1 MAMKI
6 SMTITYS
13 DDPLKAVEH
22 AQAMEKAGVDQA
34 WVAEAY
40 SFDAVS
46 TLGFL
51 AASTSTMELV
61 SGILPVY
68 SRTPTLIAMT
78 AATLDSLSGGRFA
91 LGLGASGP
99 QVIEGWH
106 GVPYNRP
113 LGRTREVIEVCRKVW
128 ARERLEHEGR
138 NYQMPYM
145 GEGSTGLGK
154 PLKLINTPLRED
166 IPIYIASIGEKNVEL
181 TAEVATGWIPVFFYP
196 EKAHDAWGGSLD
208 AGKAKRDAS
217 LGTLE
222 IIAGGMA
229 AITKTEEEAVQMRN
243 FARPNAALYIGGM
256 GAKSK
261 NFYNTLFQRY
271 GYEAEAELIQDLY
284 LSGKKEEAAAAI
296 PDEFLA
302 ATNLVGTEGFI
313 KDRLAAFA
321 DAGVTSL
328 TLHPAGEDPLSVV
341 STIKEWA
348 N

>member
-1 MAMKI
+1 MKI

-13 DDPLKAVEH
+13 DDPLKAVAH

-51 AASTSTMELV
+51 AASTETMELV
-61 SGILPVY
+61 SGILPIY
-68 SRTPTLIAMT
+68 TRTPTLIAMT

-106 GVPYNRP
+106 GVPYDRP
-113 LGRTREVIEVCRKVW
+113 LGRTREVIEICRKVW
-128 ARERLEHEGR
+128 KRERLEHDGR
-138 NYQMPYM
+138 NYQMPL
-145 GEGSTGLGK
+145 GADKGTGLGK
-154 PLKLINTPLRED
+154 PLKLINTPLREN
-166 IPIYIASIGEKNVEL
+166 IPVYIASIGEKNVEL
-181 TAEVATGWIPVFFYP
+181 TAEVANGWIPVFFHP

-208 AGKAKRDAS
+208 AGLAKRDPA
-217 LGTLE
+217 LGQLE

-229 AITKTEEEAVQMRN
+229 AITKTDEEAAEMRN
-243 FARPNAALYIGGM
+243 FARPTTALYIGGM

-284 LSGKKEEAAAAI
+284 LAGKKDEAAAAI

-302 ATNLVGTEGFI
+302 ATNLVGTEGFL
-313 KDRLAAFA
+313 KERLAAFA
-321 DAGVTSL
+321 EAGVTSL
-328 TLHPAGEDPLSVV
+328 TLNPVGADPLAVV
-341 STIKEWA
+341 SQIKEWA

>member
-1 MAMKI
+1 MKI

-13 DDPLKAVEH
+13 DDPRVAVAH
-22 AQAMEKAGVDQA
+22 AQAMERAGVDQA

-40 SFDAVS
+40 GFDAVS

-51 AASTSTMELV
+51 AASTKTLELV
-61 SGILPVY
+61 SGILPIY

-106 GVPYNRP
+106 GVAYNRP
-113 LGRTREVIEVCRKVW
+113 LGRTREVIEICRQVW
-128 ARERLEHEGR
+128 KRERLEHDGR

-154 PLKLINTPLRED
+154 SLKLINTPLRED
-166 IPIYIASIGEKNVEL
+166 IPIYIAAIGEKNVEM
-181 TAEVATGWIPVFFYP
+181 TAEIANGWIPVFFHP
-196 EKAHDAWGGSLD
+196 EKANQAWGNSLSS
-208 AGKAKRDAS
+208 GKAKRDPALGS
-217 LGTLE
+217 LE
-222 IIAGGMA
+222 VIAGGMA
-229 AITKTEEEAVQMRN
+229 AITKTEQEAVEMRN
-243 FARPNAALYIGGM
+243 FARPSAALYIGGM

-271 GYEAEAELIQDLY
+271 GYEAEAGEIQDLY
-284 LSGKKEEAAAAI
+284 LDGKKDEAAAAI
-296 PDEFLA
+296 PDSFLA

-313 KDRLAAFA
+313 KDRLVAFKE
-321 DAGVTSL
+321 AGVTSL
-328 TLHPAGEDPLSVV
+328 TVHPAGEDPLAIV
-341 STIKEWA
+341 SQIKEWA
-348 N
+348 S

>member
-1 MAMKI
+1 MKI

-13 DDPLKAVEH
+13 DDPLKAIAH
-22 AQAMEKAGVDQA
+22 AQAMERSGVDQA

-51 AASTSTMELV
+51 AASTETMELV
-61 SGILPVY
+61 SGILPIY

-106 GVPYNRP
+106 GVPYDRP
-113 LGRTREVIEVCRKVW
+113 LGRTREIIEICRKVW
-128 ARERLEHEGR
+128 KRERLEHEGR
-138 NYQMPYM
+138 NYQMPLPADK
-145 GEGSTGLGK
+145 GTGLGK

-181 TAEVATGWIPVFFYP
+181 TAEIATGWIPVFFHP
-196 EKAHDAWGGSLD
+196 EKAHYAWGAALD
-208 AGKAKRDAS
+208 AGHTKRDPA
-217 LGTLE
+217 LGELQ

-229 AITKTEEEAVQMRN
+229 AITKTEEEAAAMRD

-271 GYEAEAELIQDLY
+271 GYEEEAEMVQDLY

-313 KDRLAAFA
+313 KDRLEAFA
-321 DAGVTSL
+321 EAGVTSL
-328 TLHPAGEDPLSVV
+328 TLHPVGEDPLAVV
-341 STIKEWA
+341 SQIKEWA
-348 N
+348 S

>member
-1 MAMKI
+1 MKI

-13 DDPLKAVEH
+13 DDPLKAVAH
-22 AQAMEKAGVDQA
+22 ARAMEQAGVDQA

-51 AASTSTMELV
+51 AASTETMELV
-61 SGILPVY
+61 SGILPIY

-106 GVPYNRP
+106 GVPYDRP
-113 LGRTREVIEVCRKVW
+113 LGRTREVIEICRKVW
-128 ARERLEHEGR
+128 KRERLEHQGR
-138 NYQMPYM
+138 NYQMPLPADQ
-145 GEGSTGLGK
+145 GTGLGK

-181 TAEVATGWIPVFFYP
+181 TAEIATGWIPVFFHP
-196 EKAHDAWGGSLD
+196 EKAKDAWGASLD
-208 AGKAKRDAS
+208 AGMAKRDPE
-217 LGTLE
+217 LGALE

-229 AITKTEEEAVQMRN
+229 AITETEEQAVEMRN

-261 NFYNTLFQRY
+261 NFYNTLFRRY
-271 GYEAEAELIQDLY
+271 GYEEEAEQVQDLY
-284 LSGKKEEAAAAI
+284 LSGKKDEAAAAI
-296 PDEFLA
+296 PDDFLA

-313 KDRLAAFA
+313 KERLAAFA

-328 TLHPAGEDPLSVV
+328 TLHPAGADPLAVV
-341 STIKEWA
+341 SQIKEWA
-348 N
+348 S

>member
-1 MAMKI
+1 MKI

-13 DDPLKAVEH
+13 DDPLKAVAH

-51 AASTSTMELV
+51 AASTEKLELV
-61 SGILPVY
+61 SGILPIY

-78 AATLDSLSGGRFA
+78 AATIDSLSGGRFS

-106 GVPYNRP
+106 GVAYNRP

-128 ARERLEHEGR
+128 KRERLEHDGR
-138 NYQMPYM
+138 NYQMPFM

-181 TAEVATGWIPVFFYP
+181 TAEIANGWIPVFFHP
-196 EKAHDAWGGSLD
+196 EKAHYAWGASLQ
-208 AGKAKRDAS
+208 AGKAKRDAA
-217 LGTLE
+217 LGELQ

-229 AITKTEEEAVQMRN
+229 AITKTEEEAAEMRH
-243 FARPNAALYIGGM
+243 FARPSAALYIGGM

-271 GYEAEAELIQDLY
+271 GYEEEAELIQDLY
-284 LSGKKEEAAAAI
+284 LSGKKDEAAAAI

-302 ATNLVGTEGFI
+302 ATNLVGTEGFV
-313 KDRLAAFA
+313 KDRLAAFKE
-321 DAGVTSL
+321 AGVTSL
-328 TLHPAGEDPLSVV
+328 TLHPAGEDPLAIV
-341 STIKEWA
+341 SQIKEWA

>member
-1 MAMKI
+1 MKI

-13 DDPLKAVEH
+13 DDPLKAVAH

-51 AASTSTMELV
+51 AASTNTMELV

-113 LGRTREVIEVCRKVW
+113 LGRTREVIEICRKVW
-128 ARERLEHEGR
+128 TRERLEHDGR
-138 NYQMPYM
+138 NYQMPYT
-145 GEGSTGLGK
+145 GEGATGLGK
-154 PLKLINTPLRED
+154 PLKLINTPLRQD

-181 TAEVATGWIPVFFYP
+181 TAEIASGWIPVFFYP
-196 EKAHDAWGGSLD
+196 EKAHDAWGASLD
-208 AGKAKRDAS
+208 AGKAKRDAA
-217 LGTLE
+217 LGELE

-271 GYEAEAELIQDLY
+271 GYEKEAEIVQDLY
-284 LSGKKEEAAAAI
+284 LSGKKQEAAAAI

-321 DAGVTSL
+321 EAGVTSL
-328 TLHPAGEDPLSVV
+328 TLHPAGEDPLAIV
-341 STIKEWA
+341 SQIKEWA

>member
-1 MAMKI
+1 MKI

-13 DDPLKAVEH
+13 DNPLDAVAH

-51 AASTSTMELV
+51 AASTETMELV
-61 SGILPVY
+61 SGILPIY

-78 AATLDSLSGGRFA
+78 AATLDSLSGGRFS

-106 GVPYNRP
+106 GVPYDRP
-113 LGRTREVIEVCRKVW
+113 LGRTREVIEICRKVW
-128 ARERLEHEGR
+128 KRERLVHDGR
-138 NYQMPYM
+138 NYQMPL
-145 GEGSTGLGK
+145 GADQGTGLGK
-154 PLKLINTPLRED
+154 ALKLINTPIRED
-166 IPIYIASIGEKNVEL
+166 IPIYIASIGDKNVQL
-181 TAEVATGWIPVFFYP
+181 TAEVANGWIPIFFDP
-196 EKAHDAWGGSLD
+196 TRASQVWGDSLTAGS
-208 AGKAKRDAS
+208 AKRDPS
-217 LGTLE
+217 LGDLQ

-229 AITKTEEEAVQMRN
+229 AITKTEEEAAELRN
-243 FARPNAALYIGGM
+243 FARGAAALYIGGM

-271 GYEAEAELIQDLY
+271 GYEEEAEKVQDLY
-284 LSGKKEEAAAAI
+284 LDGKKEEAAALI

-302 ATNLVGTEGFI
+302 STNLVGTEGFI
-313 KDRLAAFA
+313 KERLAAYA
-321 DAGVTSL
+321 EAGVTSL
-328 TLHPAGEDPLSVV
+328 TLHPAGEDPLGVISK
-341 STIKEWA
+341 IKEWA

>member
-1 MAMKI
+1 
-6 SMTITYS
+6 MTIDYS
-13 DDPLKAVEH
+13 SDPIKAVQH
-22 AQAMEKAGVDQA
+22 AQAMEAAGVDQA

-51 AASTSTMELV
+51 AAHTERMELV

-78 AATLDSLSGGRFA
+78 AATLDSLSSGRFV

-128 ARERLEHEGR
+128 KRERLVHDGR
-138 NYQMPYM
+138 NYQMPLQ
-145 GEGSTGLGK
+145 EGGTGLGK

-166 IPIYIASIGEKNVEL
+166 IPVIIASIGLKNVEL
-181 TAEVATGWIPVFFYP
+181 TAEIANGWLPVFFHP
-196 EKAHDAWGGSLD
+196 EKADLAWGDSLK
-208 AGKAKRDAS
+208 AGKAKRDVS
-217 LGTLE
+217 LGELE
-222 IIAGGMA
+222 IIAGGVV
-229 AITKTEEEAVQMRN
+229 AICKDEEEARGVRD
-243 FARPNAALYIGGM
+243 FIRPHAALYIGGM

-261 NFYNTLFQRY
+261 NFYNTLFSRY
-271 GYEAEAELIQDLY
+271 GYESEAEQIQNLY
-284 LSGKKEEAAAAI
+284 LDGKKDEAAALI

-302 ATNLVGTEGFI
+302 ATNLVGTEGFL
-313 KDRLAAFA
+313 KDRIAAYA
-321 DAGVTSL
+321 EAGVTSL
-328 TLHPAGEDPLSVV
+328 TCQAHGPNALQDVAQ
-341 STIKEWA
+341 IKEWVG
-348 N
+348 

>member
-1 MAMKI
+1 MKI

-22 AQAMEKAGVDQA
+22 AQAMEAAGVDQA

-51 AASTSTMELV
+51 AASTKTMELV
-61 SGILPVY
+61 SGILPIY

-78 AATLDSLSGGRFA
+78 AATLDSLSQGRFS

-106 GVPYNRP
+106 GVAYDRP

-128 ARERLEHEGR
+128 KREKLVHEGR
-138 NYQMPYM
+138 NYQMPLT
-145 GEGSTGLGK
+145 EGGTGLGK
-154 PLKLINTPLRED
+154 PLKLINTPYRED
-166 IPIYIASIGEKNVEL
+166 IPVYIASIGEKNVEL
-181 TAEVATGWIPVFFYP
+181 TAEIANGWIPIFFYP
-196 EKAHDAWGGSLD
+196 EKMDLAWGDSLA
-208 AGKAKRDAS
+208 AGKAKRAEE
-217 LGTLE
+217 LGPLE
-222 IIAGGMA
+222 IIAGGFA
-229 AITKTEEEAVQMRN
+229 AITKTEEEAAAMRD
-243 FARPNAALYIGGM
+243 FGRPSAALYIGGM

-261 NFYNTLFQRY
+261 NFYNTLFRRY
-271 GYEAEAELIQDLY
+271 GYEEEAQKIQDLY
-284 LSGKKEEAAAAI
+284 LDGKKDEAAALV

-313 KDRLAAFA
+313 KDRLEAFKE
-321 DAGVTSL
+321 AGVTSL
-328 TLHPAGEDPLSVV
+328 SLNPVGEKPLEVISQ
-341 STIKEWA
+341 IKTWM

>member
-1 MAMKI
+1 MKI

-13 DDPLKAVEH
+13 DDPLKAVAH

-51 AASTSTMELV
+51 AASTEKLELV
-61 SGILPVY
+61 SGILPIY

-78 AATLDSLSGGRFA
+78 AATIDSLSGGRFS

-106 GVPYNRP
+106 GVAYNRP

-128 ARERLEHEGR
+128 KRERLEHDGR
-138 NYQMPYM
+138 NYQMPFM

-181 TAEVATGWIPVFFYP
+181 TAEIANGWIPVFFHP
-196 EKAHDAWGGSLD
+196 EKAHDAWGSSLE
-208 AGKAKRDAS
+208 AGKAKRDAA
-217 LGTLE
+217 LGELQ

-229 AITKTEEEAVQMRN
+229 AITKTEEEAAEMRH
-243 FARPNAALYIGGM
+243 FARPSAALYIGGM

-271 GYEAEAELIQDLY
+271 GYEEEAELIQDLY
-284 LSGKKEEAAAAI
+284 LSGKKDEAAAAI

-302 ATNLVGTEGFI
+302 ATNLVGTEGFV
-313 KDRLAAFA
+313 KDRLAAFKE
-321 DAGVTSL
+321 AGVTSL
-328 TLHPAGEDPLSVV
+328 TLHPAGEDPLAIV
-341 STIKEWA
+341 SQIKEWA

>member
-1 MAMKI
+1 MKI

-13 DDPLKAVEH
+13 DDPRDAVAN
-22 AQAMEKAGVDQA
+22 AQAMERAGVDQA

-51 AASTSTMELV
+51 AASTETMELV

-128 ARERLEHEGR
+128 KRERLEHDGR
-138 NYQMPYM
+138 NYQMPYT
-145 GEGSTGLGK
+145 GEGATGLGK
-154 PLKLINTPLRED
+154 PLKLINTPVRED
-166 IPIYIASIGEKNVEL
+166 IPIYIAAIGEKNVEM
-181 TAEVATGWIPVFFYP
+181 TAEIANGWIPVFFHP
-196 EKAHDAWGGSLD
+196 EKANDAWGASLD
-208 AGKAKRDAS
+208 AGTAKRDPD
-217 LGTLE
+217 LGPLE
-222 IIAGGMA
+222 IIAGGMV
-229 AITKTEEEAVQMRN
+229 AITKTEEEAAEMRH
-243 FARPNAALYIGGM
+243 FARPTAALYIGGM

-271 GYEAEAELIQDLY
+271 GYEAEAEIVQDLY
-284 LSGKKEEAAAAI
+284 LSGKKDEAAAAI

-302 ATNLVGTEGFI
+302 ATNLVGTEEFI
-313 KDRLAAFA
+313 KGRLAAFK

-328 TLHPAGEDPLSVV
+328 TVHPAGEDPLAIVAQ
-341 STIKEWA
+341 IKEWA

>member
-1 MAMKI
+1 MKI

-13 DDPLKAVEH
+13 DDPLKAVAH

-51 AASTSTMELV
+51 AASTETMELV

-128 ARERLEHEGR
+128 ARERLEHDGR

-154 PLKLINTPLRED
+154 PLKLINTPIRQD
-166 IPIYIASIGEKNVEL
+166 IPVYIAAIGEKNVEM
-181 TAEVATGWIPVFFYP
+181 TAEIATGWIPVFFHP

-208 AGKAKRDAS
+208 SGKAKRDAA
-217 LGTLE
+217 LGELQ

-229 AITKTEEEAVQMRN
+229 AITNTEEEAVEMRH

-261 NFYNTLFQRY
+261 NFYNTLFRRY
-271 GYEAEAELIQDLY
+271 GYEEEADLVQDLY
-284 LSGKKEEAAAAI
+284 LAGKKDEAAAAI

-313 KDRLAAFA
+313 KDRLAAFKE
-321 DAGVTSL
+321 AGVTSL
-328 TLHPAGEDPLSVV
+328 TLHPAGQDPLAIV
-341 STIKEWA
+341 SQIKEWA
-348 N
+348 S

>member
-1 MAMKI
+1 
-6 SMTITYS
+6 MTITYS
-13 DDPLKAVEH
+13 DDPLKAVAH

-51 AASTSTMELV
+51 AASTESMELV
-61 SGILPVY
+61 SGILPIY

-106 GVPYNRP
+106 GVPYDRP
-113 LGRTREVIEVCRKVW
+113 LGRTREVIEICRKVW
-128 ARERLEHEGR
+128 KRERLEHQGR
-138 NYQMPYM
+138 NYQMPLPADQ
-145 GEGSTGLGK
+145 GTGLGK

-166 IPIYIASIGEKNVEL
+166 IPIYIASIGEKNVQL
-181 TAEVATGWIPVFFYP
+181 TAEIATGWIPVFFHP
-196 EKAHDAWGGSLD
+196 EKANDAWGASLD
-208 AGKAKRDAS
+208 AGKALRDPA
-217 LGTLE
+217 LGELE

-229 AITKTEEEAVQMRN
+229 AITSTEEEAVAMRN

-261 NFYNTLFQRY
+261 NFYNTLFRRY
-271 GYEAEAELIQDLY
+271 GYEAEAELVQDLY

-328 TLHPAGEDPLSVV
+328 TLHPAGEDPLAVV
-341 STIKEWA
+341 SQIKEWA
-348 N
+348 S

>member
-1 MAMKI
+1 MKI

-13 DDPLKAVEH
+13 DDPLKAVAH

-51 AASTSTMELV
+51 AASTESMELV

-128 ARERLEHEGR
+128 SRERLEHEGR

-154 PLKLINTPLRED
+154 SLKLINTPLRQD
-166 IPIYIASIGEKNVEL
+166 IPIYIAAIGEKNVEM
-181 TAEVATGWIPVFFYP
+181 TAEIATGWIPVFFHP
-196 EKAHDAWGGSLD
+196 EKAHDAWGSSLD

-217 LGTLE
+217 LGELE

-229 AITKTEEEAVQMRN
+229 AITKTEEEAEQMRN

-271 GYEAEAELIQDLY
+271 GYEEEAELVQDLY

-313 KDRLAAFA
+313 KDRLAAFK

-328 TLHPAGEDPLSVV
+328 TLHPAGEDPLAVV
-341 STIKEWA
+341 SQIKDWA

>member
-1 MAMKI
+1 MKI
-6 SMTITYS
+6 SMTIDYS
-13 DDPLKAVEH
+13 SDPIKAVQH
-22 AQAMEKAGVDQA
+22 AQAMEAAGVDQA

-51 AASTSTMELV
+51 AAHTERMELV

-78 AATLDSLSGGRFA
+78 AATLDSLSSGRFV

-128 ARERLEHEGR
+128 KRERLVHDGR
-138 NYQMPYM
+138 NYQMPLQ
-145 GEGSTGLGK
+145 EGGTGLGK

-166 IPIYIASIGEKNVEL
+166 IPVIIASIGLKNVEL
-181 TAEVATGWIPVFFYP
+181 TAEIANGWLPVFFHP
-196 EKAHDAWGGSLD
+196 EKADLAWGDSLK
-208 AGKAKRDAS
+208 AGKAKRDVS
-217 LGTLE
+217 LGELE
-222 IIAGGMA
+222 IIAGGVV
-229 AITKTEEEAVQMRN
+229 AICKDEEEARGVRD
-243 FARPNAALYIGGM
+243 FIRPHAALYIGGM

-261 NFYNTLFQRY
+261 NFYNTLFSRY
-271 GYEAEAELIQDLY
+271 GYESEAEQIQNLY
-284 LSGKKEEAAAAI
+284 LDGKKGEAAALI

-302 ATNLVGTEGFI
+302 ATNLVGTEGFL
-313 KDRLAAFA
+313 KDRIAAYA
-321 DAGVTSL
+321 EAGVTSL
-328 TLHPAGEDPLSVV
+328 TCQAHGPNALQDVAQ
-341 STIKEWA
+341 IKEWVG
-348 N
+348 

>member
-1 MAMKI
+1 MKI

-13 DDPLKAVEH
+13 DDPLKAVAH

-51 AASTSTMELV
+51 AASTETMELV

-106 GVPYNRP
+106 GVAYNRP

-128 ARERLEHEGR
+128 ARERLEHDGR

-154 PLKLINTPLRED
+154 PLKLINTPIRQD
-166 IPIYIASIGEKNVEL
+166 IPVYIAAIGEKNVEM
-181 TAEVATGWIPVFFYP
+181 TAEIATGWIPVFFHP
-196 EKAHDAWGGSLD
+196 EKAYDAWGASLD
-208 AGKAKRDAS
+208 SGKAKRDAA
-217 LGTLE
+217 LGELQ

-229 AITKTEEEAVQMRN
+229 AITNTEEEAVEMRH

-261 NFYNTLFQRY
+261 NFYNTLFRRY
-271 GYEAEAELIQDLY
+271 GYEEEAELVQDLY
-284 LSGKKEEAAAAI
+284 LAGKKDEAAAAI

-313 KDRLAAFA
+313 KDRLAAFKE
-321 DAGVTSL
+321 AGVTSL
-328 TLHPAGEDPLSVV
+328 TLHPAGQDPLAIV
-341 STIKEWA
+341 SQIKEWA
-348 N
+348 S